1 MAKICINITC
11 ICFTLLV
18 LPSSTNSRYLLVEL
32 DVSTDMDP
40 GMDVTTEG
48 PEMPEPE
55 EEHIDDLDSE
65 TLPEDDEEGIMPEQ
79 EQKPTHA
86 GSRILG
92 NLTQSLIAAGGGYRS
107 SN

>member
-40 GMDVTTEG
+40 GMDDTSVGTK
-48 PEMPEPE
+48 MPEPKE
-55 EEHIDDLDSE
+55 EPIDDLEPS
-65 TLPEDDEEGIMPEQ
+65 PEDDEEVAVPEA
-79 EQKPTHA
+79 EERAITKIPLNRNTPPR
-86 GSRILG
+86 GF
-92 NLTQSLIAAGGGYRS
+92 RS